1 MYACVH
7 VNMFYPIRVYVRM
20 QCNATYTNVAEEGKG
35 DKYSED
41 GESECQSR
49 LRCKKR
55 IAAVNQNPK
64 ARVSIKESTI

>member
-1 MYACVH
+1 
-7 VNMFYPIRVYVRM
+7 M

-41 GESECQSR
+41 GESGCQSR
-49 LRCKKR
+49 LGCKKR
-55 IAAVNQNPK
+55 AAAVNQNSK